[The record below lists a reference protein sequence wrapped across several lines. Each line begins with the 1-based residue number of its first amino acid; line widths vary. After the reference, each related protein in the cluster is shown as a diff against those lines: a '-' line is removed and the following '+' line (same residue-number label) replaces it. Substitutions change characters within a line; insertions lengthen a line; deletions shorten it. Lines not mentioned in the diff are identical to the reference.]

1 MLYSLF
7 VLTLGIYLGQEYTI
21 PNVRI
26 IGINL
31 LQYLTDD
38 KAISLAKYL
47 ENLKNENIRE
57 NNVEENSSIL
67 DKFFKSK

>member
-7 VLTLGIYLGQEYTI
+7 VLTFGIYLGQEYTI

-31 LQYLTDD
+31 LRYLTDD
-38 KAISLAKYL
+38 KAIGLAKYL
-47 ENLKNENIRE
+47 ENLKKENVQE
-57 NNVEENSSIL
+57 NNAQEKSSIL
-67 DKFFKSK
+67 HKFFKM

>member
-7 VLTLGIYLGQEYTI
+7 MLTLGIYLGQEYTI

-31 LQYLTDD
+31 LRYLTDD
-38 KAISLAKYL
+38 KAIGLAKYL
-47 ENLKNENIRE
+47 ETLQNNND
-57 NNVEENSSIL
+57 NVEEKSSIL